1 MKQTVT
7 LLSGAVHPVRVEP
20 STHAF
25 VDIAYPACSAPAPV
39 RVQGKDMHIGSDDRH
54 YQATGFA
61 VCCGGH
67 IGTLRAF
74 PSTIFGL
81 HEDEAVLLH
90 GRARVY

>member
-1 MKQTVT
+1 
-7 LLSGAVHPVRVEP
+7 
-20 STHAF
+20 
-25 VDIAYPACSAPAPV
+25 
-39 RVQGKDMHIGSDDRH
+39 MHIGSDDRH